1 MVWSC
6 YVWRHQFAKILEDMN
21 VEITGEKRKGLPR
34 KSWEDFIKKD
44 LEQVLR
50 REDAYDRK
58 KWQDRIRAEI
68 ANPG

>member
-21 VEITGEKRKGLPR
+21 VEITGETRKGLPR

-44 LEQVLR
+44 LEQCLEKTGCVR
-50 REDAYDRK
+50 SKEMARP
-58 KWQDRIRAEI
+58 
-68 ANPG
+68 N

>member
-44 LEQVLR
+44 LEQCLEKRGCV
-50 REDAYDRK
+50 
-58 KWQDRIRAEI
+58 
-68 ANPG
+68 